1 MGLIKKLLIGGA
13 LLTAVALGGCAT
25 NEKVT
30 EKPKTYES
38 RDPRAIL
45 YDHEAG
51 MSYLK
56 KRREKDSEENK
67 AEFQEA
73 VNRYHQETLDLA
85 TKKEQELEELKRRVR
100 EYLEKH
106 SGQ

>member
-1 MGLIKKLLIGGA
+1 MIGKIIRTGLAGLL
-13 LLTAVALGGCAT
+13 LFGCAT
-25 NEKVT
+25 TKSVERS
-30 EKPKTYES
+30 KTYES

-56 KRREKDSEENK
+56 KRREKDAEENK

-73 VNRYHQETLDLA
+73 VNRYHKETLDLA
-85 TKKEQELEELKRRVR
+85 TKKEQELEELKRKLR